1 MPTARS
7 LMAAVALAFAAVSCS
22 DDQAPTTAPNAPLD
36 NAPEM
41 ARGGPTR
48 TGPIVQQVT
57 NLAITNPATGQNA
70 LFTGA
75 LTITSFAS
83 NAAGDL
89 LANGSLLG
97 TITGAITTGGAA
109 TTPINT
115 TFTNLLVD
123 AGRCPILNLDIGRI
137 FLDLLGLELD
147 VAPISIDLTAV
158 AGPGN
163 LLGNLLCA
171 LVGILDQ
178 NPLAGAVANLLNQI
192 NAILAGL

>member
-1 MPTARS
+1 MRTARS
-7 LMAAVALAFAAVSCS
+7 LIAGLAFAMTAISCS
-22 DDQAPTTAPNAPLD
+22 DNKSPTAPADTPAELAP
-36 NAPEM
+36 AGRRPV
-41 ARGGPTR
+41 A

-57 NLAITNPATGQNA
+57 NLAVTNPATGQTG
-70 LFTGA
+70 LFTGT

-89 LANGSLLG
+89 LANGTLVG
-97 TITGAITTGGAA
+97 NIVGAIAGVGGA
-109 TTPINT
+109 TTTAVNGA
-115 TFTNLLVD
+115 FTNLLVN
-123 AGRCPILNLDIGRI
+123 AGRCPILSLDIGRI
-137 FLDLLGLELD
+137 FLDLLGLQLD

-171 LVGILDQ
+171 LVGILDR

>member
-7 LMAAVALAFAAVSCS
+7 LIAALTLALTAVACS
-22 DDQAPTTAPNAPLD
+22 DNKSPTAPAADNPAELAPSKRPG
-36 NAPEM
+36 N
-41 ARGGPTR
+41 

-57 NLAITNPATGQNA
+57 NLAVTNPATGQTA

-89 LANGSLLG
+89 LANGTLVGNLV
-97 TITGAITTGGAA
+97 GAITTGGAA

-115 TFTNLLVD
+115 SFTNLLVN
-123 AGRCPILNLDIGRI
+123 AGRCPILSLDIGRI

-171 LVGILDQ
+171 LVGILDR

>member
-1 MPTARS
+1 MPTIRS
-7 LMAAVALAFAAVSCS
+7 LAAALTLALTAISCS
-22 DDQAPTTAPNAPLD
+22 DNQSPTAPADKSSAELAP
-36 NAPEM
+36 
-41 ARGGPTR
+41 ARRPVA

-57 NLAITNPATGQNA
+57 NLAVTAANGTTG
-70 LFTGA
+70 LFTGT
-75 LTITSFAS
+75 LTITSFAT

-89 LANGSLLG
+89 LANGTLVGNLVGS
-97 TITGAITTGGAA
+97 ITGGA
-109 TTPINT
+109 TTAVNQ

-123 AGRCPILNLDIGRI
+123 AGRCPILALDVGRI
-137 FLDLLGLELD
+137 FLDLLGLQLD

-192 NAILAGL
+192 NAILAGI